1 MQGTLYDVAVWV
13 RWPAG
18 LLACSE
24 LPRYVEEIA
33 ACSHFDAAQ
42 RVMQQYG
49 LARAAHVA
57 VAFGGVVKRWSFLPL
72 VEVTEET

>member
-24 LPRYVEEIA
+24 LPRYVEEVE

-42 RVMQQYG
+42 LVMQQYS
-49 LARAAHVA
+49 LVRAAHVA
-57 VAFGGVVKRWSFLPL
+57 VAFGGVVKRWSFLLL
-72 VEVTEET
+72 VENKEES